1 MKDKY
6 GREIDYLRISIT
18 DRCNLRCIYCMPEDG
33 ICQVSHKEIL
43 TYDEIQRIC
52 SCITTLGIKK
62 IKLTGGEPLT
72 RKNCSTL
79 VRMLK
84 ELPEIEKVTL
94 TTNGMLLKEQIQEL
108 AEALISVW
116 TLWIKQSLRKLPEE
130 KDFLKCWKDWKKL

>member
-62 IKLTGGEPLT
+62 IKLTGRRT
-72 RKNCSTL
+72 AHK
-79 VRMLK
+79 
-84 ELPEIEKVTL
+84 
-94 TTNGMLLKEQIQEL
+94 
-108 AEALISVW
+108 
-116 TLWIKQSLRKLPEE
+116 
-130 KDFLKCWKDWKKL
+130 KKLFDPGKNVKRTSGDRKSNLNNEWNVIERTDTRIGRGWD